1 MTSSHSEGKGN
12 VVFIASNVAAKNPE
26 GINLLTLNN
35 AGHQG
40 QSVIGPSSSAVTLR
54 VIVDRSAVEAYSAGG
69 RGVATKRTYPTAD
82 MRGVSFVNTGK
93 NDVSITATIYPMATA
108 QPPAMD
114 ELLIGHSK

>member
-1 MTSSHSEGKGN
+1 MWVG
-12 VVFIASNVAAKNPE
+12 SNPAKSNPE

-40 QSVIGPSSSAVTLR
+40 QSVIGPSSSSVDLR

-82 MRGVSFVNTGK
+82 MRGASLINAGSV
-93 NDVSITATIYPMATA
+93 DVTISGSIYPMAVA
-108 QPPAMD
+108 QPPTMD
-114 ELLIGHSK
+114 ELLN